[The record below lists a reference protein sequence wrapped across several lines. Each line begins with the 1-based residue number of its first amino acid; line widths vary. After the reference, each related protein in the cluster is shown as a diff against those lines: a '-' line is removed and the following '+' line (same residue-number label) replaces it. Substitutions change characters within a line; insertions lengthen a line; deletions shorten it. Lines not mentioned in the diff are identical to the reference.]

1 MLIGF
6 CISSFRI
13 FYLFLFL
20 PFFFSSMCSGSLCSG
35 SFAKF
40 VTQVGSGLITLS
52 IVGAAL
58 RAAQVAHFVSEKII
72 ALIYQTP

>member
-1 MLIGF
+1 
-6 CISSFRI
+6 
-13 FYLFLFL
+13 
-20 PFFFSSMCSGSLCSG
+20 MCSGSLCSG